1 MKGSVI
7 PKYSGLP
14 TELKKLGY
22 RNLFFMT
29 HESQYDNMNGFFR
42 TNGFDDVSLARM
54 SNPPMTT
61 VHQDIQMK
69 GRLAVQYI
77 MESIDGDNAKKE
89 NILPISIVERE
100 SVKWL

>member
-1 MKGSVI
+1 MPYQVL
-7 PKYSGLP
+7 SGFR
-14 TELKKLGY
+14 Y
-22 RNLFFMT
+22 
-29 HESQYDNMNGFFR
+29 YDRKEVKDMLSYMRLVVNPS
-42 TNGFDDVSLARM
+42 DDVSLARM

-100 SVKWL
+100 SVKRL